1 MADAEAQNQVE
12 LGLLLVEQERL
23 TDWVAHRF
31 GLTVSTHRLR
41 VGDSDEILG
50 DCAVFADD
58 GHHLEAVIFE
68 DVDDLLRLLEQSGA
82 ECQPNLMIACA
93 VQELDNLHHSGVLAV
108 AAGFGQRRTVGN
120 PMIFLLLVELL
131 CLLLNRFI
139 FARALRKRFGHIL
152 LGAASLKT
160 FRTLIHDSF
169 LPAVL
174 IVWGANFLPLLY
186 RSRLQKSKPFPAHI

>member
-1 MADAEAQNQVE
+1 
-12 LGLLLVEQERL
+12 
-23 TDWVAHRF
+23 
-31 GLTVSTHRLR
+31 
-41 VGDSDEILG
+41 
-50 DCAVFADD
+50 
-58 GHHLEAVIFE
+58 
-68 DVDDLLRLLEQSGA
+68 
-82 ECQPNLMIACA
+82 MIACA

-108 AAGFGQRRTVGN
+108 AAGFGQRRTVGDS
-120 PMIFLLLVELL
+120 MIFLLLVELL

-174 IVWGANFLPLLY
+174 IVWVQIFCLYYTAAAPKSPNHFLLIFEANGA
-186 RSRLQKSKPFPAHI
+186 